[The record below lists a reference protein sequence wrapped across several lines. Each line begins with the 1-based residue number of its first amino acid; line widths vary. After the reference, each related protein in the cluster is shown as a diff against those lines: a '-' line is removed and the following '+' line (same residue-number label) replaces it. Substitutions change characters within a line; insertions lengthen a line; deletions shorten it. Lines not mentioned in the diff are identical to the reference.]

1 MSFVRIVS
9 LTALAGV
16 IIYVAVSLK
25 TNPELSSSDNI
36 VKLVSSN
43 PIIAVLQ
50 FVLLYML
57 KGISM
62 VFPSAV
68 LNIAT
73 GMVFDFP
80 FSALISGLGILVE
93 YVMMYV
99 VGRFLGIDIVE
110 GLKQKYQI
118 INKIDTFQSHNGF
131 YISFIIR
138 IMGVVSYD
146 VASIY
151 LGASGIKFGDF
162 ILGSMCGASL
172 NIFIDGL
179 FGKYLFNPLSWQLWA
194 VVVIRGAVIAM
205 TIIIRTY
212 ASKKINKR

>member
-9 LTALAGV
+9 LTALVGV
-16 IIYVAVSLK
+16 IIYVTVSLK
-25 TNPELSSSDNI
+25 INPELASSDNI

-43 PIIAVLQ
+43 PIIAVFE

-68 LNIAT
+68 LNITA
-73 GMVFDFP
+73 GIVFDFP
-80 FSALISGLGILVE
+80 FSVLISGLGVFVE
-93 YVMMYV
+93 YVMMYA
-99 VGRFLGIDIVE
+99 VGKFLGIDIFE
-110 GLKQKYQI
+110 GLKQKYPI
-118 INKIDTFQSHNGF
+118 INKMDTFQIHNGF

-146 VASIY
+146 IASIY

-179 FGKYLFNPLSWQLWA
+179 FGKYLFNPLSWQLWI
-194 VVVIRGAVIAM
+194 VVIIRGTVIAM

>member
-9 LTALAGV
+9 LTALVGV

-110 GLKQKYQI
+110 GLKQKY
-118 INKIDTFQSHNGF
+118 
-131 YISFIIR
+131 
-138 IMGVVSYD
+138 
-146 VASIY
+146 
-151 LGASGIKFGDF
+151 
-162 ILGSMCGASL
+162 
-172 NIFIDGL
+172 
-179 FGKYLFNPLSWQLWA
+179 LFNPLSWQLWA

>member
-9 LTALAGV
+9 LTALVGV

-80 FSALISGLGILVE
+80 FSALISGLGILV
-93 YVMMYV
+93 
-99 VGRFLGIDIVE
+99 DWC
-110 GLKQKYQI
+110 
-118 INKIDTFQSHNGF
+118 
-131 YISFIIR
+131 
-138 IMGVVSYD
+138 YD
-146 VASIY
+146 
-151 LGASGIKFGDF
+151 GIK
-162 ILGSMCGASL
+162 
-172 NIFIDGL
+172 
-179 FGKYLFNPLSWQLWA
+179 
-194 VVVIRGAVIAM
+194 
-205 TIIIRTY
+205 
-212 ASKKINKR
+212 

>member
-1 MSFVRIVS
+1 
-9 LTALAGV
+9 
-16 IIYVAVSLK
+16 
-25 TNPELSSSDNI
+25 
-36 VKLVSSN
+36 
-43 PIIAVLQ
+43 
-50 FVLLYML
+50 
-57 KGISM
+57 
-62 VFPSAV
+62 
-68 LNIAT
+68 
-73 GMVFDFP
+73 MVFDFP

-131 YISFIIR
+131 YISFIIQ

-162 ILGSMCGASL
+162 ILGSMCGTSL

-194 VVVIRGAVIAM
+194 VVVIRGAVIAL
-205 TIIIRTY
+205 TIIIRIRIR
-212 ASKKINKR
+212 KNE